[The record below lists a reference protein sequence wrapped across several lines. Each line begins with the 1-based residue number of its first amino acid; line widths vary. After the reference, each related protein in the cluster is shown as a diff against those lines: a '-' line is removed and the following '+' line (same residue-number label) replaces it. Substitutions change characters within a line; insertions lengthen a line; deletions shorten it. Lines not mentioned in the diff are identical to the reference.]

1 MNQWVVWFNF
11 LAFTLMFAAFAFAFI
26 DYLQDRRPWL
36 RTYLL
41 SFAAFAFWLLLATFR
56 FFQAEFIP
64 GDHTA
69 PELAIGWMRV
79 AVSMVMG
86 FTAPLL
92 VIQLKHGRA
101 SARQILL
108 CALVPLVVAAGI
120 AAYTA
125 SGILLVSVG
134 LSLAFNGLQAGMAA
148 WGIKVLRRAVPDPR
162 AASLRG
168 FFRLSVGLY
177 LLAIAYVVFGQLVKS
192 AVVPASN
199 AFLNGLFGMAW
210 SVLLIASHVSRTRAR
225 AGEGPTL
232 LECKTYRFMGHSR
245 FEPSSYRT
253 KEELAAWKEKD
264 PILRFRLVLR
274 ADMGV
279 SEPEIVAVESAVDTA
294 LEEAVRFAEQ
304 SPDPAP
310 GDWRRYIF
318 AGEGT

>member
-1 MNQWVVWFNF
+1 MNQGVVWFNF

-41 SFAAFAFWLLLATFR
+41 SFAAFAFWLLLATYR

-64 GDHTA
+64 GDHA
-69 PELAIGWMRV
+69 ALELAIGWMRV
-79 AVSMVMG
+79 AISMVMG

-92 VIQLKHGRA
+92 VVQLKHGRA

-108 CALVPLVVAAGI
+108 CALVPIVVAAGI

-125 SGILLVSVG
+125 SGIVLISVG

-148 WGIKVLRRAVPDPR
+148 WGIKVLRGAVPDPR

-177 LLAIAYVVFGQLVKS
+177 LLAIAYVAFGLLVKS
-192 AVVPASN
+192 AVVPAIN

-225 AGEGPTL
+225 AGEAG
-232 LECKTYRFMGHSR
+232 
-245 FEPSSYRT
+245 
-253 KEELAAWKEKD
+253 
-264 PILRFRLVLR
+264 RLP
-274 ADMGV
+274 GFFV
-279 SEPEIVAVESAVDTA
+279 SEYRITA
-294 LEEAVRFAEQ
+294 REEAVIRLLAEGLTTKEIGGRLFV
-304 SPDPAP
+304 SPRTVETHCQNVYRKCIVSNRVELLKLIETCRAH
-310 GDWRRYIF
+310 
-318 AGEGT
+318 